1 VFLIAP
7 KKIKLIPSIFRQKN
21 LISGVKWKQS
31 SVLNVNIVNLHR
43 HWPCKVLIDLKQLII
58 TSFGLHLFY
67 CFCASKPAFAL
78 VCANRSSIYRH
89 PSTTTAPLHYH
100 LPYTY
105 AVTMSVTGDP
115 STKLL
120 RSNSNNCNGIT
131 NERVSDA
138 PSSQLLEMLN
148 LRLQE
153 QTLKL
158 TGLVQN
164 AEQLSSRSRAVLSA
178 HFKSFK

>member
-1 VFLIAP
+1 
-7 KKIKLIPSIFRQKN
+7 
-21 LISGVKWKQS
+21 
-31 SVLNVNIVNLHR
+31 
-43 HWPCKVLIDLKQLII
+43 
-58 TSFGLHLFY
+58 
-67 CFCASKPAFAL
+67 
-78 VCANRSSIYRH
+78 
-89 PSTTTAPLHYH
+89 
-100 LPYTY
+100 
-105 AVTMSVTGDP
+105 MSVTGDP

-164 AEQLSSRSRAVLSA
+164 AEQRILGGLMVFFWMESQLI
-178 HFKSFK
+178 